1 MWVLSGGEGRMV
13 MKRSVQKIVSIAMLL
28 CMLLTIGNVS
38 SNTDVVMPYGE
49 SITEN
54 DAVN

>member
-1 MWVLSGGEGRMV
+1 MWVLSGGEGRLV